1 MAEYKYVTLKEL
13 EAEKLVLKTD
23 FDTLKSNIL
32 KLESDIAQMKNN
44 LSAVSGAVQVIDRLI
59 QKENDRIIQKANN
72 EKDEGF
78 RGMSKSEIDNMIKS
92 EKKKTKG
99 KK

>member
-13 EAEKLVLKTD
+13 EGEKLVLKTD

-32 KLESDIAQMKNN
+32 KLETDISQMRNN
-44 LSAVSGAVQVIDRLI
+44 LSAVSGAVQVIDRL
-59 QKENDRIIQKANN
+59 IQKANN

-78 RGMSKSEIDNMIKS
+78 RGMSKSEIDDIIKS

>member
-13 EAEKLVLKTD
+13 EGEKLVLKTD

-59 QKENDRIIQKANN
+59 QKANN

>member
-13 EAEKLVLKTD
+13 EGEKLVLKTD

-32 KLESDIAQMKNN
+32 KLETDISQMRNN

-59 QKENDRIIQKANN
+59 QKANT

-78 RGMSKSEIDNMIKS
+78 RGMSKSEIDDIIKS

>member
-13 EAEKLVLKTD
+13 EGEKLVLKTD

-59 QKENDRIIQKANN
+59 QKANN

-78 RGMSKSEIDNMIKS
+78 RGMSKSEIDDIIKS

>member
-13 EAEKLVLKTD
+13 EGEKLVLKTD

-32 KLESDIAQMKNN
+32 KLESDISQMRNN

-59 QKENDRIIQKANN
+59 EKANT

-78 RGMSKSEIDNMIKS
+78 RGMSKRERDDIIKS

>member
-13 EAEKLVLKTD
+13 EGEKLVLKTD

-32 KLESDIAQMKNN
+32 KLESDISQMRNN

-59 QKENDRIIQKANN
+59 EKANT
-72 EKDEGF
+72 EKDESF
-78 RGMSKSEIDNMIKS
+78 RGTSKSEIDDIIKS

>member
-13 EAEKLVLKTD
+13 ETEKFGLQND
-23 FDTLKSNIL
+23 FETLKSNIL
-32 KLESDIAQMKNN
+32 KLESDIIKMKSN
-44 LSAVSGAVQVIDRLI
+44 LSAFQGAVQVIDRLI
-59 QKENDRIIQKANN
+59 EKANT

-78 RGMSKSEIDNMIKS
+78 RGMSKSEIDEQIKS

>member
-59 QKENDRIIQKANN
+59 QKANN

-99 KK
+99 KKWKL

>member
-13 EAEKLVLKTD
+13 EGEKLVLKTD

-32 KLESDIAQMKNN
+32 KLETDISQMRNN

-59 QKENDRIIQKANN
+59 QKANN

-78 RGMSKSEIDNMIKS
+78 RGMYKSEIDNMIKS
-92 EKKKTKG
+92 KKKKTKG

>member
-59 QKENDRIIQKANN
+59 QKANN

>member
-59 QKENDRIIQKANN
+59 QKANN

-99 KK
+99 KKWKP